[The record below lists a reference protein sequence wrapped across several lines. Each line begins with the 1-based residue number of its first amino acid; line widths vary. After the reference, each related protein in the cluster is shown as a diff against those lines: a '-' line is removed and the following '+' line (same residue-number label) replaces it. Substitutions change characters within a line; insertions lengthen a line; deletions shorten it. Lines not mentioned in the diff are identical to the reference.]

1 MKLLVD
7 FFPIILFFVS
17 YHQANFLIENTFIG
31 SLIDLSKPEVILA
44 TIVATGV
51 AIVAS
56 FIQVTYHWL
65 RTHKFEKMHLFSLA
79 LITVLGGFT
88 IAFGD
93 PDFVKWK
100 PTVLNWLFAAVFF
113 ISFFIG
119 EKTLVERAMGN
130 QIELPETVWTR
141 LNMAW
146 IVFFIISG
154 AANLYVAFYY
164 ALELD
169 EKARMDTWVDFKL
182 FGLMGLTLLFIILQA
197 IYLTRHM
204 SEEDEA
210 IEETIEAETHNLE
223 DK

>member
-17 YHQANFLIENTFIG
+17 YHQANFLIENTFVG

-56 FIQVTYHWL
+56 FVQVSYHWIMT
-65 RTHKFEKMHLFSLA
+65 RKFEKMHLFSLA
-79 LITVLGGFT
+79 LITVLGGLT

-100 PTVLNWLFAAVFF
+100 PTVLNWLFAVVFF

-130 QIELPETVWTR
+130 QIELPDGVWNR
-141 LNMAW
+141 LNIAW
-146 IVFFIISG
+146 VGFFIISG

-164 ALELD
+164 ALDVD
-169 EKARMDTWVDFKL
+169 EKTRMDMWVDFKL

-204 SEEDEA
+204 SVEDEA

>member
-7 FFPIILFFVS
+7 FFPIILFFIS
-17 YHQANFLIENTFIG
+17 YHQANFLVENTFIG
-31 SLIDLSKPEVILA
+31 SLLDPTKSELITA

-56 FIQVTYHWL
+56 FAQVTYHWIMT
-65 RTHKFEKMHLFSLA
+65 RKFEKMHLFSLA
-79 LITVLGGFT
+79 LITVLGGLT
-88 IAFGD
+88 IAFGN

-130 QIELPETVWTR
+130 QIELPEAVWTR
-141 LNMAW
+141 LNISW
-146 IVFFIISG
+146 ISFFIISG

-164 ALELD
+164 ALDMD
-169 EKARMDTWVDFKL
+169 EKLRMDMWVDFKL

-197 IYLTRHM
+197 IYLTRHIDIA
-204 SEEDEA
+204 DEA
-210 IEETIEAETHNLE
+210 IEETIEAETHE
-223 DK
+223 QESK